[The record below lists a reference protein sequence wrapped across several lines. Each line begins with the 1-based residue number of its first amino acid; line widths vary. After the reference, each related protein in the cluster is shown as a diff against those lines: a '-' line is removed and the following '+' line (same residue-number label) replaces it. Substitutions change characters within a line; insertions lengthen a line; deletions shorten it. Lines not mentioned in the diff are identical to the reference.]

1 MPFCPNCKFEYK
13 PEVKFCPD
21 CGEALVAE
29 LTSQEET
36 EEPINY
42 VQLRRVPSRLYAE
55 MLQEALKKQSIP
67 CLIQA
72 EDAGLMLGTLGTATT
87 LKVVIWVPQKLKAKA
102 EEIAFQI
109 LGEI

>member
-21 CGEALVAE
+21 CGEALVPE
-29 LTSQEET
+29 LPNQKEEA
-36 EEPINY
+36 EPINY

-55 MLQEALKKQSIP
+55 MLQEALKKHKIP

-87 LKVVIWVPQKLKAKA
+87 LRVVIWVPEKSKVKA

-109 LGEI
+109 LGEA